1 VRARTIAFVAVS
13 TLASAARLPA
23 AEGVLRTE
31 VDARRIGLD
40 DQVQLT
46 ITAEGGALP
55 DEVALPAL
63 TNLRLAGG
71 PAVSTQMSFVNG
83 RMSQARSWTYQL
95 QPLAVGRAEVGAVK
109 ARFGGG
115 EESAPAIPIEVDRAD
130 IDIDAYAADDG
141 NVDPRQDARLHS
153 DYIILAPR
161 HRAAARARVE
171 QNALEKREAV
181 VLAAFVLV
189 FIFHLRRRREKQIQ
203 RQGKASANQYSS
215 AWAAH

>member
-1 VRARTIAFVAVS
+1 MSVS
-13 TLASAARLPA
+13 LSRS
-23 AEGVLRTE
+23 
-31 VDARRIGLD
+31 LD
-40 DQVQLT
+40 
-46 ITAEGGALP
+46 
-55 DEVALPAL
+55 
-63 TNLRLAGG
+63 
-71 PAVSTQMSFVNG
+71 TQCDLVFLFFS
-83 RMSQARSWTYQL
+83 
-95 QPLAVGRAEVGAVK
+95 VK
-109 ARFGGG
+109 ASTPVPRHQGPPVFSSSREDPSRSSSSHLTSYSPCIRVVCPLLDEPFVCLLYHPTSDSGLPCVLTRVGISPRFT
-115 EESAPAIPIEVDRAD
+115 
-130 IDIDAYAADDG
+130 
-141 NVDPRQDARLHS
+141 